1 MYKACRKI
9 ASYSTK
15 KENPFNKIVKSLEAG
30 GNTHK
35 YFGLGELNDPR
46 LGI

>member
-1 MYKACRKI
+1 
-9 ASYSTK
+9 
-15 KENPFNKIVKSLEAG
+15 VKSLEAG

-46 LGI
+46 LGIEFIIKRISLSVLESY